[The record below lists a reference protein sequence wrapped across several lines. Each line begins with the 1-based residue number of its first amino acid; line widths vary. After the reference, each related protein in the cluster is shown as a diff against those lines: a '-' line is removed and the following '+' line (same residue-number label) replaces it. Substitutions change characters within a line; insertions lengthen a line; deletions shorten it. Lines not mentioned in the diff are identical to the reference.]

1 MSGLEGG
8 VSSVAVQ
15 TYLVVSIPPRART
28 GLLITALGL
37 RAGKR
42 RQWRKV

>member
-15 TYLVVSIPPRART
+15 TYLVVSLPPRART
-28 GLLITALGL
+28 GLLITALGP
-37 RAGKR
+37 ASGGNAAKFE
-42 RQWRKV
+42 